1 MSCNST
7 GMMGCSTKL
16 DLLEIRMLSQYAKFS
31 MLMPR
36 SRAFSGSAFSN
47 QTKADT
53 QQAKST
59 ELEFKRQA
67 SLLIDAMGAVKKMGR
82 IYCNGLWVQVPI
94 QTWRRLLWI
103 LKTAMSQFKFHF
115 QTKISHWLSTLT
127 GEILICL
134 CSFQLYSI
142 MTSRGSL
149 KKFMFLCVVQCHRR
163 TQTRINIKYSII
175 LTVYKGM
182 DFPALMLPLSGIFL
196 TW

>member
-1 MSCNST
+1 MYSCTPYNLYIINESLLTLSDPPGLTETFTLRIRDRLLVSCNST

-82 IYCNGLWVQVPI
+82 IYCNGL
-94 QTWRRLLWI
+94 
-103 LKTAMSQFKFHF
+103 
-115 QTKISHWLSTLT
+115 
-127 GEILICL
+127 
-134 CSFQLYSI
+134 
-142 MTSRGSL
+142 
-149 KKFMFLCVVQCHRR
+149 
-163 TQTRINIKYSII
+163 
-175 LTVYKGM
+175 
-182 DFPALMLPLSGIFL
+182 
-196 TW
+196 